1 MAKKRKGKFLKRFVA
16 SITRPEMLVLPG
28 QIAFFL
34 FLSIVPTI
42 TLIGYFCAYLNISGE
57 LVNSFIANTIGQ
69 NYANLLVPIISSTK
83 ITPSFF
89 ISLGVGYFIASNG
102 MSSMIIASNMIYGIK
117 DAGFIKRRFKAI
129 IMEIVIVVLFLFV
142 LVVPLFGNNII
153 GFLHYLNLSV
163 ETTEMIITIL
173 RFLKGPFS
181 WLVIFIFV
189 KLLYTMAPDKRI
201 PSKRV
206 NFGALFTCVGWIL
219 GTLVYSFYIN
229 NYANYSIFY
238 GTLANLVVL
247 MVWIYYL
254 SYVFVIGL
262 AMNYHEELE
271 VTGLIDVMK
280 VIEEGAN
287 SASVYPEKEEDQ
299 VKIKKIEKEKKK
311 KK

>member
-1 MAKKRKGKFLKRFVA
+1 
-16 SITRPEMLVLPG
+16 
-28 QIAFFL
+28 
-34 FLSIVPTI
+34 
-42 TLIGYFCAYLNISGE
+42 
-57 LVNSFIANTIGQ
+57 
-69 NYANLLVPIISSTK
+69 
-83 ITPSFF
+83 
-89 ISLGVGYFIASNG
+89 
-102 MSSMIIASNMIYGIK
+102 
-117 DAGFIKRRFKAI
+117 
-129 IMEIVIVVLFLFV
+129 
-142 LVVPLFGNNII
+142 
-153 GFLHYLNLSV
+153 
-163 ETTEMIITIL
+163 
-173 RFLKGPFS
+173 
-181 WLVIFIFV
+181 
-189 KLLYTMAPDKRI
+189 MAPDKRI

-280 VIEEGAN
+280 VIDEGAN

>member
-1 MAKKRKGKFLKRFVA
+1 
-16 SITRPEMLVLPG
+16 
-28 QIAFFL
+28 
-34 FLSIVPTI
+34 
-42 TLIGYFCAYLNISGE
+42 
-57 LVNSFIANTIGQ
+57 
-69 NYANLLVPIISSTK
+69 
-83 ITPSFF
+83 
-89 ISLGVGYFIASNG
+89 
-102 MSSMIIASNMIYGIK
+102 MIIASNMIYGIK

-163 ETTEMIITIL
+163 ETTEMIVTIL

-287 SASVYPEKEEDQ
+287 SASVYPEKNEDKPMK
-299 VKIKKIEKEKKK
+299 VKKDIKTEKKEKKEVK
-311 KK
+311 KEE